1 MIKFCEQRSL
11 TDLAAGLREDL
22 AAAKSTTSSKDLQDR
37 TLQIIRKAVKADEAK
52 KVRDEATGMGIK
64 RGSAQP
70 NQQ

>member
-1 MIKFCEQRSL
+1 LIKFCEQRQL

-22 AAAKSTTSSKDLQDR
+22 VSAKSAATSKDLQDR

-64 RGSAQP
+64 RGSA
-70 NQQ
+70 

>member
-1 MIKFCEQRSL
+1 MIKFCEQRQL

-22 AAAKSTTSSKDLQDR
+22 VAAKSGATSKDLQDR

-64 RGSAQP
+64 RGSA
-70 NQQ
+70 